1 MLRSQEG
8 ERLYPKDRDRRGG
21 ALETHEV
28 KAEQRRAERRKAS
41 RASVCVCVCVAGGGG
56 RGRRGQKPLHE
67 DKLADTQDKTTVLTS
82 LKSNGRLW

>member
-1 MLRSQEG
+1 MLWSQEG
-8 ERLYPKDRDRRGG
+8 ERLYPKDRDRGGG

-41 RASVCVCVCVAGGGG
+41 RASVCVCVWRAAG
-56 RGRRGQKPLHE
+56 GRRGQKPLHE
-67 DKLADTQDKTTVLTS
+67 GKLADTQDKTTVLTS